1 MIGSATY
8 HCPLKR
14 GGYDISFVKQTNDIT
29 EDGIK
34 YLRMLDAL
42 RFIKSI
48 PATTPDDVVVI
59 MRKNIRNLKIEEW
72 NLLCSYALNYSA
84 ATKALLGAILES
96 NGFFLIDLGAV

>member
-8 HCPLKR
+8 HRPLKR

-48 PATTPDDVVVI
+48 PATTPDEVVVI
-59 MRKNIRNLKIEEW
+59 MRKNIREMLLVLDWDYLLLRLYLIVITLNIVVIVKLIKELLFILK
-72 NLLCSYALNYSA
+72 
-84 ATKALLGAILES
+84 
-96 NGFFLIDLGAV
+96 